1 MTLQEIYSLYYIK
14 KEIETYKL
22 KIEELQTMAESIT
35 QKVTGMP
42 RGGGTSDK
50 VGNAVVAIIT
60 YKEMLAQAIQKDVE
74 LSMKINEYILTV
86 EDVQLRQ
93 IMFLRFIEHM
103 TWREV
108 AMRIGGGNT
117 EDGVRKRCNRYIRQK
132 ERENAKS
139 QQLSV
144 LSEEKVLY

>member
-1 MTLQEIYSLYYIK
+1 MTLQELYSLYYIK
-14 KEIETYKL
+14 KEIEAYKL
-22 KIEELQTMAESIT
+22 KIEELQAMAESIT

-42 RGGGTSDK
+42 SGGNVSDK

-60 YKEMLAQAIQKDVE
+60 YKEMLAQAIQRDIE
-74 LSMKINEYILTV
+74 LSMKINQYILTV

-93 IMFLRFIEHM
+93 IMFLRFIEHL

-117 EDGVRKRCNRYIRQK
+117 EDGVRKRCNRYVRQQEK
-132 ERENAKS
+132 MQKNNK
-139 QQLSV
+139 LSV
-144 LSEEKVLY
+144 LSADKVI